1 MDCTCTYQVSAI
13 LLIKG
18 IEIWFVL
25 EVVCIQIAG
34 LQCVVRLY
42 IISILYDL
50 QIVALVCQKFS
61 CSFQDLGVRC
71 RACAYYQLLQ
81 IAVCLFCLCGG
92 PSAVSAAVSA
102 VVSFELEEQPAKDA
116 AASSA
121 RNVVPKNDFFIV
133 ISSSL
138 CV

>member
-1 MDCTCTYQVSAI
+1 MDCACTYQMSAI

-50 QIVALVCQKFS
+50 QIVALVCQKVS
-61 CSFQDLGVRC
+61 CSFQDLSVRC

-81 IAVCLFCLCGG
+81 IAVCLFSCLLYT
-92 PSAVSAAVSA
+92 S
-102 VVSFELEEQPAKDA
+102 DA
-116 AASSA
+116 A
-121 RNVVPKNDFFIV
+121 DE
-133 ISSSL
+133 L
-138 CV
+138 

>member
-1 MDCTCTYQVSAI
+1 MDCACTYQMSAI
-13 LLIKG
+13 LLIEG
-18 IEIWFVL
+18 IQIWFVL

-50 QIVALVCQKFS
+50 QIVSLVCQKLS
-61 CSFQDLGVRC
+61 CSFQDLSMRC

-92 PSAVSAAVSA
+92 LLCCLCSGLSSCLIRAGRAA
-102 VVSFELEEQPAKDA
+102 
-116 AASSA
+116 
-121 RNVVPKNDFFIV
+121 
-133 ISSSL
+133 
-138 CV
+138 C

>member
-13 LLIKG
+13 LLIEG
-18 IEIWFVL
+18 IQIWFVL

-42 IISILYDL
+42 IVSILYDL
-50 QIVALVCQKFS
+50 QIVALVCQKVS
-61 CSFQDLGVRC
+61 CSFQDLSMRC

-81 IAVCLFCLCGG
+81 IAVS
-92 PSAVSAAVSA
+92 SAASAAVSA

>member
-1 MDCTCTYQVSAI
+1 MNCTCTYQVSAI
-13 LLIKG
+13 FLIEG
-18 IEIWFVL
+18 IQIWFVL

-42 IISILYDL
+42 IVSILYDL
-50 QIVALVCQKFS
+50 QIVALVCQKVS
-61 CSFQDLGVRC
+61 CSFQDLSV
-71 RACAYYQLLQ
+71 LS
-81 IAVCLFCLCGG
+81 
-92 PSAVSAAVSA
+92 SAVSAAVSA
-102 VVSFELEEQPAKDA
+102 VVSFELEEQPAQDA